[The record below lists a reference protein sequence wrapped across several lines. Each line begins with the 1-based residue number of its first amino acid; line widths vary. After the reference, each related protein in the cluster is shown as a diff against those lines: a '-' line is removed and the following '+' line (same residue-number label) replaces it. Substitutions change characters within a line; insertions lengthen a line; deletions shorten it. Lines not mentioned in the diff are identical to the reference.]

1 MLDYRPRGEPRFTHQ
16 KHALRRI
23 VETRGVCALLM
34 DPGTGKTAV
43 TIDYASL
50 LALKTQRPIRVLV
63 LAPLVALDSWVG
75 QAAKY
80 TAEGVRVWAEA
91 LGGTIPQRCAALAAR
106 GPFRPNPRE
115 GHSRSVSWAGVTAD
129 GRSVPQE
136 RGERLGHWNETA
148 MATSGPAV
156 ILEVVSLDSL
166 SHKRQV
172 SKSRTTTDIFI
183 AAVKKF
189 TPDLI
194 VVDESHRIK
203 GASSNVS
210 RAAARL
216 TPLCPRRLILTG
228 TVMSHSP
235 LDVWGQWS
243 FLEPRAFVRP
253 NGKPMPFGSFQNRYA
268 TFGGYMGKQVMGFR
282 NLDEMKRIMERNS
295 VVVRKEDALDL
306 PPVTDIF
313 IRVRLSSKEQNAY
326 DSMKTQ
332 LAAVLENGSMSTVGN
347 RLSQMMRLRQITS
360 GYLPDDNGTVQQVGT
375 SKTDAVRAVVC
386 DSLAGEKRV
395 VVFAH
400 FRKEVA
406 DLAESIRR
414 SEGKGAEVMVITGD
428 TPPAERERLRKRF
441 GSDSSGRII
450 LVAQMR
456 TLSLAVNELV
466 TASHAV
472 FASLSERRDDFVQ
485 ARDRL
490 NRIGQKRPVTFW
502 NIGVPNSVDE
512 VIHTAHRDR
521 KSVEDAMLAHV
532 RENRSN

>member
-1 MLDYRPRGEPRFTHQ
+1 MLDFRPRGEPRFTHQ

-23 VETRGVCALLM
+23 VETRGVCALLL
-34 DPGTGKTAV
+34 DPGCGKTAV

-80 TAEGVRVWAEA
+80 TAEGVQVWAEA

-106 GPFRPNPRE
+106 GPSRPNPRE
-115 GHSRSVSWAGVTAD
+115 GQSRSVAWAGVTAD
-129 GRSVPQE
+129 SRSIPQE
-136 RGERLGHWNETA
+136 RDAQVEHWNETA
-148 MATSGPAV
+148 TGAEGI

-183 AAVKKF
+183 AAAKRF

-210 RAAARL
+210 RAVSRL
-216 TPLCPRRLILTG
+216 TAICKRRLILTG
-228 TVMSHSP
+228 TVMPHSP
-235 LDVWGQWS
+235 MDVWGQWS
-243 FLEPRAFVRP
+243 FLEPHAFVRP

-313 IRVRLSSKEQNAY
+313 IRVRLSPREQNAY

-360 GYLPDDNGTVQQVGT
+360 GYLPDDNGTVQQIGT
-375 SKTDAVRAVVC
+375 SKTDAARAVVC
-386 DSLAGEKRV
+386 ESLAGEKRV

-406 DLAESIRR
+406 DLAESIRHA
-414 SEGKGAEVMVITGD
+414 EGGEHAEVMVITGD

-466 TASHAV
+466 TASHAILV
-472 FASLSERRDDFVQ
+472 SLSERRDDFVQ

-490 NRIGQKRPVTFW
+490 NRIGQRRPVTFW

-521 KSVEDAMLAHV
+521 KSVEDAMLDHV
-532 RENRSN
+532 RENRSK